1 MFMTFMTGQQ
11 VITIHMLSKITK
23 SKDNQAMKFGQ
34 LIEGKMIYIYI
45 YIFFENSYEKCGG
58 EASHRLFYKY

>member
-1 MFMTFMTGQQ
+1 MTFMTGQQ

-34 LIEGKMIYIYI
+34 LIEGKMIYIC
-45 YIFFENSYEKCGG
+45 IFFLKTHTKNVVEKLVTDSFINIEN
-58 EASHRLFYKY
+58 